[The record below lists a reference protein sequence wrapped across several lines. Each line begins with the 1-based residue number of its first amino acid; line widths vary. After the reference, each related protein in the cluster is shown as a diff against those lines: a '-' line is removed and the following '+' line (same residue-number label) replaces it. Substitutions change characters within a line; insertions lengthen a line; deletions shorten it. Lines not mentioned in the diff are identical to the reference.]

1 MVGGA
6 GGSIRGAGRVTAA
19 KLRAEPSFYVFWAV
33 FCLLD
38 SEGVLP
44 VFAGAALV
52 HELGH
57 VFAIYACGGQVEYV
71 RLSACGA
78 VLRQSRPLSDLSDCA
93 IALAGPTA
101 GITAALLLSA
111 VGFPTAAG
119 ANVILSAFNCLP
131 LLPLDGGCALAALLA
146 LLSPRAAETGQR
158 ALVQLLFAGICML
171 ILGGAALLLHT
182 GRNATVLAAGLF
194 LLGANRSLLHE
205 LTNYGMIQ

>member
-6 GGSIRGAGRVTAA
+6 GGSIRGTGRLTAA
-19 KLRAEPSFYVFWAV
+19 KLHAEPSFYVFWAV

-57 VFAIYACGGQVEYV
+57 VLAIYACGGQVEYV
-71 RLSACGA
+71 KLSACGA
-78 VLRQSRPLSDLSDCA
+78 VIRQSRPLGDPADCT
-93 IALAGPTA
+93 IALTGPAAGM
-101 GITAALLLSA
+101 GAALVLSA
-111 VGFPTAAG
+111 AGFPTAAG
-119 ANVILSAFNCLP
+119 ANVLLSAFNCLP
-131 LLPLDGGCALAALLA
+131 LLPLDGGCALSALIAMLPPHAAGMGQHVLA
-146 LLSPRAAETGQR
+146 QLSLGGTC
-158 ALVQLLFAGICML
+158 VIIF
-171 ILGGAALLLHT
+171 GGAALLLHT

-205 LTNYGMIQ
+205 LSDYGMIQ